1 MVFTF
6 SSRCYFFPSCRD
18 SDWTLILPTICCN
31 DAKLKRACT
40 LSLKRSTSAISGYI
54 ARLTRPNSEFKL
66 FGFSCFY
73 LQFSLSGNR
82 NRSSNGPL
90 VWGFIPPLVTC
101 LRAGRNFR
109 ETDRG
114 KKRRERKDEMIQKRT
129 GEFSVEEIVSEYCY
143 FLFYSTISSFV
154 GYAKFFKCKWEPHN
168 RSNIQ
173 TILAPIWSEY

>member
-114 KKRRERKDEMIQKRT
+114 KKEERERMKWSKKGRGSFQSKKSSQNTVIFFSIQPIRLLW
-129 GEFSVEEIVSEYCY
+129 VSEV
-143 FLFYSTISSFV
+143 FQVQV
-154 GYAKFFKCKWEPHN
+154 GT
-168 RSNIQ
+168 SQ
-173 TILAPIWSEY
+173 

>member
-114 KKRRERKDEMIQKRT
+114 KKKREKGWNDPKKDGGVFSRRNRLRILL
-129 GEFSVEEIVSEYCY
+129 FS
-143 FLFYSTISSFV
+143 FLFNHFV
-154 GYAKFFKCKWEPHN
+154 FCGLCEVFQVQVGT
-168 RSNIQ
+168 SQ
-173 TILAPIWSEY
+173 